1 MISLQTTEQVHNI
14 LTWNDAT
21 IPGILIAIVLAFG
34 SVIYYL
40 FKTNQE
46 MNKNHTTEVQRL
58 YSEFTAERDRL
69 YKEHVTEIR
78 SFNELLIKVNNMY
91 YDSIRNLVDLQKK

>member
-1 MISLQTTEQVHNI
+1 MISLQTTEQIHNV

-21 IPGILIAIVLAFG
+21 ISGILISLVLACG

-40 FKTNQE
+40 FKTNQD
-46 MNKNHTTEVQRL
+46 MNKAHNEKIESL
-58 YSEFTAERDRL
+58 YQQ
-69 YKEHVTEIR
+69 HITEIK
-78 SFNELLIKVNNMY
+78 SFNELLVKVNNMY

>member
-1 MISLQTTEQVHNI
+1 MISLQTTEQIHNV

-21 IPGILIAIVLAFG
+21 IPGILIAFVLAFG

-40 FKTNQE
+40 FKTNQD
-46 MNKNHTTEVQRL
+46 MNKAHNAKIETL
-58 YSEFTAERDRL
+58 YQQ
-69 YKEHVTEIR
+69 HITEIK
-78 SFNELLIKVNNMY
+78 SFNELLVKVNNMY

>member
-1 MISLQTTEQVHNI
+1 MISLQATTDNLHKV

-40 FKTNQE
+40 FKVNQE
-46 MNKNHTTEVQRL
+46 QGKTH
-58 YSEFTAERDRL
+58 AERIEKI
-69 YKEHVTEIR
+69 YKEHIAEVKG
-78 SFNELLIKVNNMY
+78 FNELLIKINNQY